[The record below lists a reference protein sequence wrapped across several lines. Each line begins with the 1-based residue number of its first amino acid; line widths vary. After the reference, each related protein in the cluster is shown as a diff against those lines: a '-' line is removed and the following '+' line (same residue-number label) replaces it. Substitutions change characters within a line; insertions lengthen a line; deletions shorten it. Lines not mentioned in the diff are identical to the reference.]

1 MFERTSRSIII
12 DGSPQRCLAVIT
24 DYVRYPEWVQDVK
37 SVEVLRHDEDGR
49 AGLVRYRVAAMG
61 RSASATLEYFYGSNP
76 LRVSW
81 HLVEG
86 EPIRRYDGRYVLEAV
101 SGSDSAPRTK
111 VTYDLEVE
119 VAVPLPAFV
128 RRRSEVRVVRA
139 ALDDLRQRIETGA
152 SA

>member
-12 DGSPQRCLAVIT
+12 DGPPEQCMAVIT
-24 DYVRYPEWVQDVK
+24 DYASYPDWVDDVK
-37 SVEVLRHDEDGR
+37 SVDVLRHDDDGR

-61 RSASATLEYFYGSNP
+61 RSASVTLEYFYGSNP

-86 EPIRRYDGRYVLEAV
+86 EPVRRYDGRYVLEPAD
-101 SGSDSAPRTK
+101 GGTK
-111 VTYDLEVE
+111 VTYDLEVD
-119 VAVPLPAFV
+119 VAVPLPTFV
-128 RRRSEVRVVRA
+128 RRRSEVRVVKA
-139 ALDDLRQRIETGA
+139 ALDDLRQRIETST

>member
-12 DGSPQRCLAVIT
+12 DGPPDRCLAVIT
-24 DYVRYPEWVQDVK
+24 DYEKYPEWVADVK
-37 SVEVLRHDEDGR
+37 SVEVLRHDDSGR

-81 HLVEG
+81 RLVEG
-86 EPIRRYDGRYVLEAV
+86 EPVRRYDGRYVLEAV
-101 SGSDSAPRTK
+101 GDPDDAQQTK
-111 VTYDLEVE
+111 VTYDLEVDL
-119 VAVPLPAFV
+119 AVPLPSFV

-139 ALDDLRQRIETGA
+139 ALDDLRQRIETST